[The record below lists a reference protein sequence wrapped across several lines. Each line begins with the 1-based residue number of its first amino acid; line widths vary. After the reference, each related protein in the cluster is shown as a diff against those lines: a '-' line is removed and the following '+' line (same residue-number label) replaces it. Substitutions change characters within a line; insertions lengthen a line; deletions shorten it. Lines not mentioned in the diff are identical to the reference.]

1 MVVLGFQLELGYSV
15 QRVGNKH
22 FVVVVVFVFSGQ
34 CRICKKRE

>member
-22 FVVVVVFVFSGQ
+22 FVVVVVVFSGQ